1 MTQTVRGSGPEPET
15 SPTATTSS
23 PAARSATYVYAVCQG
38 CDPEV
43 FAGLPGQAPGTP
55 VRLLRFGA
63 LEAVVQD
70 VPAASFGE
78 EALRERLGDRAE
90 LERCARAHHA
100 VIAAAAATAPTLPLP
115 LATLYL
121 GDGRAR
127 AALSADASR
136 FLGALRRIA
145 GRVEWGVKVYASGE
159 VRRGPGTD
167 RSTPVPGTPGGV
179 AGPGKPRGVA
189 DPGTPGGVAG
199 PGTPGGTAAPVAGAA
214 RDSAARPGH
223 AYLERL
229 RGVRQERERRQEA
242 GLGAAEAVDRALG
255 GLAVASRRL
264 RSHDTAATGGRGPQV
279 LNAAYLVAE
288 GRRDEV
294 AEAVRA
300 VRERPEC
307 RGVEVELTGPWVPY
321 SFVDSGESDARG

>member
-1 MTQTVRGSGPEPET
+1 MTQTVRGPGTAPET
-15 SPTATTSS
+15 SPATASS
-23 PAARSATYVYAVCQG
+23 PAATATYVYAVCRG
-38 CDPEV
+38 CDPDV
-43 FAGLPGQAPGTP
+43 LAGLSGQAPGAP

-90 LERCARAHHA
+90 LEHCARAHHA

-145 GRVEWGVKVYASGE
+145 GRVEWGVKVYASREGG
-159 VRRGPGTD
+159 RGPGKEHAAGRTAG
-167 RSTPVPGTPGGV
+167 RGAPECRTAPGSE
-179 AGPGKPRGVA
+179 
-189 DPGTPGGVAG
+189 
-199 PGTPGGTAAPVAGAA
+199 AA
-214 RDSAARPGH
+214 RRPPARPGH

-229 RGVRQERERRQEA
+229 RGVRQEREQRQEA

-264 RSHDTAATGGRGPQV
+264 RSHDTAVTGGRGAQL

-294 AEAVRA
+294 AEAVQA
-300 VRERPEC
+300 LRESPEC

-321 SFVDSGESDARG
+321 SFVDGGESDARG

>member
-1 MTQTVRGSGPEPET
+1 MTQTVRGTGPGPET
-15 SPTATTSS
+15 SPAAASS
-23 PAARSATYVYAVCQG
+23 PAALSATYVYAVCRG

-43 FAGLPGQAPGTP
+43 FAGLPGQAPGAP

-100 VIAAAAATAPTLPLP
+100 VIAAAAATAATLPLP

-136 FLGALRRIA
+136 FLDALRRIA
-145 GRVEWGVKVYASGE
+145 GRVEWGVKVYAGRE
-159 VRRGPGTD
+159 VRRGPGTE
-167 RSTPVPGTPGGV
+167 RRNAGTGTPGRV
-179 AGPGKPRGVA
+179 
-189 DPGTPGGVAG
+189 
-199 PGTPGGTAAPVAGAA
+199 AAPDGPDDKAA
-214 RDSAARPGH
+214 RGTAARPGH

-229 RGVRQERERRQEA
+229 RGVRQEREQRQEA

-264 RSHDTAATGGRGPQV
+264 RSHDTAVTGGRGAQL

-294 AEAVRA
+294 AEAVGA

-321 SFVDSGESDARG
+321 SFVDGGERDARG